1 MAVMMRDHGTGAVVV
16 VDESERPIGIVTE
29 RDLVYK
35 VVATDDGRATAASV
49 MSSPPITISPGD
61 HLYQA
66 IALMTQ
72 RRCRRLVVVDENGGL
87 AGFLSMRDLLQFQG
101 YEPRVIIERLETA
114 KDLDALR
121 LVQRDIDR
129 LAQRLLLGDVDSQTI
144 AEVLT
149 HFNDALTRRVLM
161 LNQRRL
167 AAEGL
172 DAPTVPFAWVSFG
185 SEGRREQV
193 LRGDQDNGMIVA
205 DGGAGSQADD
215 GALAYYRRL
224 SAAVNE
230 DLAECGF
237 ALCDGGVMAREEQYF
252 GTLST
257 WLKRVDAMV
266 HSFAD
271 GQSLRDLTIFL
282 DCRLVAGDGRLVENL
297 WTRALRVMH
306 EYPVAVRALAE
317 DAATKAVALNFLGRL
332 HYDRDGNG
340 ERGIDI
346 KRTGMLPLVAA
357 VKAIA
362 MDKQVRATSTAGRIA
377 ALLELGVL
385 DRTSAAD
392 LLAADHLFLKLKL
405 QASVERATYEADPG
419 GREAPAAGHFIYP
432 QQWTDAERQ
441 HLRAALRSVGHLLER
456 LRFQYVIT

>member
-1 MAVMMRDHGTGAVVV
+1 
-16 VDESERPIGIVTE
+16 
-29 RDLVYK
+29 
-35 VVATDDGRATAASV
+35 
-49 MSSPPITISPGD
+49 MSSPPITISPDD

-66 IALMTQ
+66 IASMTQ
-72 RRCRRLVVVDENGGL
+72 RRCRRLVVVDGSGRL

-101 YEPRVIIERLETA
+101 YEPRVIVERLDTA
-114 KDLDALR
+114 ADVPALR

-129 LAQRLLLGDVDSQTI
+129 LAERLLLGDVDSQTI

-149 HFNDALTRRVLM
+149 HFNDSLTRRVLM

-167 AAEGL
+167 ADEGL

-205 DGGAGSQADD
+205 DGGADD
-215 GALAYYRRL
+215 ALAYYRRL
-224 SAAVNE
+224 AAAANQ
-230 DLAECGF
+230 DLADCGF

-252 GTLST
+252 GTLTT
-257 WLKRVDAMV
+257 WLERVNSMV
-266 HSFAD
+266 RGFAD

-282 DCRLVAGDGRLVENL
+282 DCRLVAGDGRVVDQL
-297 WTRALRVMH
+297 WTRALRALQS
-306 EYPVAVRALAE
+306 YPVAVRALAE
-317 DAATKAVALNFLGRL
+317 DAATKGVALNFLGRL
-332 HYDRDGNG
+332 HYERDGNG
-340 ERGIDI
+340 GRGIDI

-362 MDKQVRATSTAGRIA
+362 IDKQVRATSTAGRIA
-377 ALLELGVL
+377 ALLELGAL
-385 DRTSAAD
+385 DRSSAAD

-405 QASVERATYEADPG
+405 QASVERATYEADPA

-441 HLRAALRSVGHLLER
+441 HLRAALRSVGSLLDR